1 MRPLETYLQELAQ
14 IRSTGANVK
23 ELSFY
28 PALKELLDAAG
39 NELKPKV
46 RAVTNLR
53 NQGAGMPDGG
63 LFTASQFRRGA
74 DLEALIGQIP
84 ERGAIEVKSPRED
97 AESTANGE
105 QVTGYLDRYGLVLV
119 SNLRDFIL
127 VQKTSGGAS
136 QIVERYTLAGD
147 ESAFWQ
153 MTRSPRQT
161 ADLHNERLVEF
172 LKRAMLYRAELSEPK
187 DLAWFLASY
196 ARDAH
201 AKVDAAGDLPALAT
215 LRQAMQQA
223 LNMEFASEKGEHFFR
238 STLVQTL
245 FYGVFS
251 AWVLWHHENPAPGAR
266 FDWHTATY
274 LLKVPVIQSLF
285 HQLSDP
291 SKLKAL
297 GITDYLDLTGETL
310 NRVNRAGFFTRFE
323 RGQAVQYFYEPFLEA
338 YDPELRKELGVWYT
352 PREIVD
358 YMVARVDTVLRQ
370 ELGLPDG
377 LADPNV
383 YILDPC
389 CGTGAYPLAVLE
401 RIAQTLREKGEDA
414 LLGYELKRAATERVF
429 GFELLPAPF
438 VIAHLQAGL
447 FLQQYGAPLGE
458 GERASVYLTNSLTGW
473 EPPKGPKQRFLMSEL
488 EQERDAA
495 ERVKRETPILVIL
508 GNPPYNAFAGI
519 AESDEEKDTIKPYKE
534 GLIEKWGIKKFNLD
548 DLYVRFV
555 RLAERQ
561 IVESSGRGVVC
572 YISSFSYLGDP
583 SFVVLRE
590 RLQNGFDKFWFDCL
604 NGDSRETGKTTPDG
618 MPDPSVF
625 STESNKEGIR
635 VGTTIGLMVR
645 RGTNEE
651 TTVKFR
657 HFWGVNKR
665 ADLLESL
672 DAPNFEAP
680 YQPADPSEQNRYS
693 FRPLDIKAHYL
704 EWPKVVDLCAGDFYQ
719 GLSEDRRKALMDS
732 NKEALIERMKR
743 YFDPNLKWNDYKQES
758 DVLVDD
764 YVDFPAETVR
774 TKALKTEKFNES
786 NIYRYSM
793 RPFDN
798 QYCYYTPLRPVWR
811 RHRPEYQAQ
820 VWEGNSFIT
829 ARLKASKD
837 PEGIP
842 ISFVKGLC
850 DYHYM
855 TPNVVAIPLRLKKEE
870 TQIDMFSTGQVVRA
884 NLSAAARA
892 YLASLGIN
900 DPDNGQLENGL
911 YAYEIIWLHA
921 LAIGYA
927 PAYLNE
933 NKDGIQNDWPRIP
946 LPASRAALVESAVL
960 GKIISGLLDT
970 ETPLEQSLRAAAPAA
985 KQSAESQSSASN
997 GSAPSDGRLLR
1008 ADALAMTLPSIAVL
1022 RRSDNAQI
1030 NPQAGDLAVE
1040 AGWGSFGKENVVMP
1054 GKGTIVTRGE
1064 SLDVYLNENVYWENI
1079 PVQVWEY
1086 TIGGYQVIKK
1096 WLSYRE
1102 KKILGRD
1109 ISVEEAREVTGMA
1122 RRIAALLALEAQLD
1136 ENYRRIK
1143 DESVKL

>member
-14 IRSTGANVK
+14 IRSSGANVK

-63 LFTASQFRRGA
+63 LFTVSQFRGGA
-74 DLEALIGQIP
+74 DLETLGGQIP

-97 AESTANGE
+97 AESVANGE

-119 SNLRDFIL
+119 TNLRDFIL
-127 VQKTSGGAS
+127 LQKTSGVS
-136 QIVERYTLAGD
+136 QIVERYTLAGN

-153 MTRSPRQT
+153 MTRSPRQS

-201 AKVDAAGDLPALAT
+201 ARVDAAGDLPALAT

-266 FDWHTATY
+266 FDWRTATY

-297 GITDYLDLTGETL
+297 GVTDYLDLTGETL
-310 NRVNRAGFFTRFE
+310 NRVNRAAFFAKFE

-377 LADPNV
+377 LADPQV
-383 YILDPC
+383 YVLDPC
-389 CGTGAYPLAVLE
+389 CGTGAYPLAVLA

-447 FLQQYGAPLGE
+447 FLQQHGAPLGE
-458 GERASVYLTNSLTGW
+458 DERASVYLTNALTGW
-473 EPPKGPKQRFLMSEL
+473 EPPKGPKQRFLMPEL

-508 GNPPYNAFAGI
+508 GNPPYNAFAGV
-519 AESDEEKDTIKPYKE
+519 AESDEEKDLIKPYKE
-534 GLIEKWGIKKFNLD
+534 GLIDKWGIKKFNLD

-604 NGDSRETGKTTPDG
+604 NGDSRETGKTTPEG
-618 MPDPSVF
+618 LPDPSVF

-635 VGTTIGLMVR
+635 VGTAIGLMVR
-645 RGTNEE
+645 RGKNEE

-672 DAPNFEAP
+672 NAPNFEAA
-680 YQPADPSEQNRYS
+680 YQPANPSEQNRYS
-693 FRPLDIKAHYL
+693 FRPLDIEAHYL
-704 EWPKVVDLCAGDFYQ
+704 EWPKVVDLCKEHPFNGPI
-719 GLSEDRRKALMDS
+719 ERRAM
-732 NKEALIERMKR
+732 ALISVERESLAFRIKA
-743 YFDPNLKWNDYKQES
+743 YFNRNIS
-758 DVLVDD
+758 DDEIKNIYPSLMMTGNRIVGPEARKKLLN
-764 YVDFPAETVR
+764 ET
-774 TKALKTEKFNES
+774 KFNES
-786 NIYRYSM
+786 KIVRYPFK
-793 RPFDN
+793 PFDIRW
-798 QYCYYTPLRPVWR
+798 CYLDNIRPIFSEASPR
-811 RHRPEYQAQ
+811 LLAQ
-820 VWEGNSFIT
+820 RIDGNAFFIT
-829 ARLKASKD
+829 RDVADKSAEGAPFFFSKL
-837 PEGIP
+837 
-842 ISFVKGLC
+842 VC
-850 DYHYM
+850 DYDCISGH
-855 TPNVVAIPLRLKKEE
+855 ARHFPLIIAPTASNQSASQMSMLFPEKP
-870 TQIDMFSTGQVVRA
+870 VA
-884 NLSAAARA
+884 NLSDAARA
-892 YLASLGIN
+892 YLASLDIS
-900 DPDNGQLENGL
+900 DPDTAQLENGL
-911 YAYEIIWLHA
+911 HAYEIIWLHA

-946 LPASRAALVESAVL
+946 LPASRAALVESAAL
-960 GKIISGLLDT
+960 GKIIAGLLDT
-970 ETPLEQSLRAAAPAA
+970 ETPLDVSLRAVNAFLTAR
-985 KQSAESQSSASN
+985 QSAVKQEIAS
-997 GSAPSDGRLLR
+997 GLSP
-1008 ADALAMTLPSIAVL
+1008 LAMTAVL

-1030 NPQAGDLAVE
+1030 NPQAGDLAIE
-1040 AGWGSFGKENVVMP
+1040 AGWGSFGKANVVMP
-1054 GKGTIVTRGE
+1054 GKGTIETFRVSEDPKG
-1064 SLDVYLNENVYWENI
+1064 LAYNVYLNENVYWENI

-1136 ENYRRIK
+1136 ENYRRVK
-1143 DESVKL
+1143 DGAVGL

>member
-1 MRPLETYLQELAQ
+1 
-14 IRSTGANVK
+14 
-23 ELSFY
+23 
-28 PALKELLDAAG
+28 

-74 DLEALIGQIP
+74 DLEALSGQIP

-153 MTRSPRQT
+153 MTRSPRQS

-310 NRVNRAGFFTRFE
+310 NRVNRAAFFTRFE

-338 YDPELRKELGVWYT
+338 YDPELRKEMGVWYT

-458 GERASVYLTNSLTGW
+458 GERASVYLTNALTGW

-508 GNPPYNAFAGI
+508 GNPPYNAFAGV
-519 AESDEEKDTIKPYKE
+519 AESDEEKDLIKPYKE

-548 DLYVRFV
+548 DLYVRFF
-555 RLAERQ
+555 RLAERR
-561 IVESSGRGVVC
+561 IAEKTGRGVVC
-572 YISSFSYLGDP
+572 FISNHSWTKEP

-590 RLQNGFDKFWFDCL
+590 NLLRSFDKFWIE
-604 NGDSRETGKTTPDG
+604 NMHGDRKISEYAPDG
-618 MPDPSVF
+618 RTSETIFAMQGFSPGIQQGTAISLWVKSGKNTGPRVVF
-625 STESNKEGIR
+625 RDDLTEAKAQE
-635 VGTTIGLMVR
+635 R
-645 RGTNEE
+645 REHLLATLQE
-651 TTVKFR
+651 
-657 HFWGVNKR
+657 
-665 ADLLESL
+665 AD
-672 DAPNFEAP
+672 FEAA
-680 YQPADPSEQNRYS
+680 YQPADPGEQNRYS
-693 FRPLDIKAHYL
+693 FRPLNISAHYL
-704 EWPKVVDLCAGDFYQ
+704 EWPKVVDLCLENSN
-719 GLSEDRRKALMDS
+719 GLMEKRGGALMDTQ
-732 NKEALIERMKR
+732 KDALEKRMKA
-743 YFDPNLKWNDYKQES
+743 YFDPQLAWDDYKTLGYGLTDEQSGFEPKS
-758 DVLVDD
+758 
-764 YVDFPAETVR
+764 AR
-774 TKALKTEKFNES
+774 MKAIKAEKFSPER
-786 NIYRYSM
+786 IVRYAL

-798 QYCYYTPLRPVWR
+798 RWCYYTAVSPIWNRSRPTLWAQ
-811 RHRPEYQAQ
+811 HWQGNQFFMTRPSASTED
-820 VWEGNSFIT
+820 EGVPFFFTSLLGDNDFQRGH
-829 ARLKASKD
+829 AYY
-837 PEGIP
+837 
-842 ISFVKGLC
+842 F
-850 DYHYM
+850 
-855 TPNVVAIPLRLKKEE
+855 PLRLKKEE

-884 NLSAAARA
+884 NLSDAARA
-892 YLASLGIN
+892 YLASLSIT

-911 YAYEIIWLHA
+911 HAYEIIWLHA

-970 ETPLEQSLRAAAPAA
+970 ENQLDMSLRAVNALLTA
-985 KQSAESQSSASN
+985 KQSAEGQGSPSN
-997 GSAPSDGRLLR
+997 GSPPGDGRLLR
-1008 ADALAMTLPSIAVL
+1008 ANALAHRPDVLTGMTLPSIAVL

-1136 ENYRRIK
+1136 ENYRR
-1143 DESVKL
+1143 VKGETVGL

>member
-14 IRSTGANVK
+14 IRSSGANVK

-63 LFTASQFRRGA
+63 LFTASQLRRGA
-74 DLEALIGQIP
+74 DLEAVGGQMP

-97 AESTANGE
+97 AESVANGE

-127 VQKTSGGAS
+127 VQKTSGGVS

-153 MTRSPRQT
+153 MTRSPRQS
-161 ADLHNERLVEF
+161 AERHNERLVEF

-266 FDWHTATY
+266 FDWRTATY

-297 GITDYLDLTGETL
+297 GVTDYLDLTGETL
-310 NRVNRAGFFTRFE
+310 NRVNRAAFFAKFE

-358 YMVARVDTVLRQ
+358 YMVERVDTVLRR

-377 LADPNV
+377 LADPQV
-383 YILDPC
+383 YVLDPC
-389 CGTGAYPLAVLE
+389 CGTGAYPLAVLA

-447 FLQQYGAPLGE
+447 FLQQHGAPLGE
-458 GERASVYLTNSLTGW
+458 DERAGVYLTNALTGW
-473 EPPKGPKQRFLMSEL
+473 EPPKGPKQRFLMPEV

-534 GLIEKWGIKKFNLD
+534 GLIDKWGIKKFNLD

-583 SFVVLRE
+583 SYVALRE

-604 NGDSRETGKTTPDG
+604 NGDSRETGKTTPEG
-618 MPDPSVF
+618 LPDPSVF

-645 RGTNEE
+645 RGTNEQ
-651 TTVKFR
+651 TQVKFR

-672 DAPNFEAP
+672 NAPNFEAA

-693 FRPLDIKAHYL
+693 FRPLDISAHYL
-704 EWPKVVDLCAGDFYQ
+704 EWPKVVDLCLENSN
-719 GLSEDRRKALMDS
+719 GLMEKRGGALMDVQ
-732 NKEALIERMKR
+732 KDALEKRMKA
-743 YFDPNLKWNDYKQES
+743 YFDPHLAWDDYKTLGYGLTDEQSGFEPKS
-758 DVLVDD
+758 
-764 YVDFPAETVR
+764 AR
-774 TKALKTEKFNES
+774 MKAIKAEKFSPER
-786 NIYRYSM
+786 IARYAL

-798 QYCYYTPLRPVWR
+798 RWCYYTAVNPIWNRARPSLW
-811 RHRPEYQAQ
+811 AQ
-820 VWEGNSFIT
+820 CWNGNEFFLTRFSGSKGDEGVPFFWTPFLSDDHFLAPDAT
-829 ARLKASKD
+829 A
-837 PEGIP
+837 
-842 ISFVKGLC
+842 F
-850 DYHYM
+850 
-855 TPNVVAIPLRLKKEE
+855 PLRLKKEE

-884 NLSAAARA
+884 NLSDAARA
-892 YLASLGIN
+892 YLASLGVN

-911 YAYEIIWLHA
+911 HAYEIIWLHA

-946 LPASRAALVESAVL
+946 LPESRAALVESAAL
-960 GKIISGLLDT
+960 GKIIAGLLDT
-970 ETPLEQSLRAAAPAA
+970 EAPLDVSLRAVKRALTAR
-985 KQSAESQSSASN
+985 QSAESQGSPLS
-997 GSAPSDGRLLR
+997 GSAPGDGRLLR
-1008 ADALAMTLPSIAVL
+1008 ADALAMTAIL

-1030 NPQAGDLAVE
+1030 NPQAGDLAVT

-1054 GKGTIVTRGE
+1054 GKGRIETDPTGLAYNI
-1064 SLDVYLNENVYWENI
+1064 YLNENVYWENI

-1109 ISVEEAREVTGMA
+1109 IRVEEAREVTGMA
-1122 RRIAALLALEAQLD
+1122 RRIAALIALQAQLD
-1136 ENYRRIK
+1136 ENYRR
-1143 DESVKL
+1143 VKGETVNL